1 MSRGDAICG
10 DAKYEYNNV
19 FTDDI
24 DIQANNYKII

>member
-1 MSRGDAICG
+1 MSSTICG

-24 DIQANNYKII
+24 DIQANIQIITK